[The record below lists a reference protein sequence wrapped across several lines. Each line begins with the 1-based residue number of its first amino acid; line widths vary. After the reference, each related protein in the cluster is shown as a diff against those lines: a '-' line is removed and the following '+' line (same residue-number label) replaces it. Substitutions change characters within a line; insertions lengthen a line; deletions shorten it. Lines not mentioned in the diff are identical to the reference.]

1 MAEAYNRDYVFNN
14 SAKYLNKDYSVGAKA
29 REEMEKAELQRA
41 EEATKTGTFGML
53 VAEKVK
59 EAGVGPRVMQQVA
72 ETAANTLLSITRPL
86 AQWLDE
92 NEKVFD
98 GRIKG
103 EFNADAYQ
111 LYSASKFMEEAAAE
125 SSPILGLG
133 NRVDDEG
140 NPIKNVVAQRFVMD
154 M

>member
-14 SAKYLNKDYSVGAKA
+14 SGQYLNKDYSVGAKA
-29 REEMEKAELQRA
+29 REEMEKAELQKA

-59 EAGVGPRVMQQVA
+59 EAGVGERVIKQVA
-72 ETAANTLLSITRPL
+72 DTAANTLLSITRPL
-86 AQWLDE
+86 GDYLDKYE
-92 NEKVFD
+92 DVFN
-98 GRIKG
+98 GRIKE
-103 EFNADAYQ
+103 EFNGDAYQ
-111 LYSASKFMEEAAAE
+111 LYSASKFMAQAVAE

-133 NRVDDEG
+133 NRTDEEG
-140 NPIKNVVAQRFVMD
+140 NPIPNLVAQKFVMD